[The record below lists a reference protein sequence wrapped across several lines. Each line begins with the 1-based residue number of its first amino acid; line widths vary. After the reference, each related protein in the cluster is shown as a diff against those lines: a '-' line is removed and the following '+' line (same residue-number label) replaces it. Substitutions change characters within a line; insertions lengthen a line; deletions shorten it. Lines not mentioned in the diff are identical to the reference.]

1 MSDAVR
7 KWSQY
12 QTIYKKSNT
21 VASWYNGYGMLDMP
35 PEIPLSV
42 RYEDF
47 KARLFQKRIAFSDR
61 RLQTQDQSEGGV
73 DNGIR

>member
-12 QTIYKKSNT
+12 QTIYKKSNM

-47 KARLFQKRIAFSDR
+47 KERLSEAFN
-61 RLQTQDQSEGGV
+61 RLKVEDKPDSV
-73 DNGIR
+73 